1 MIDLS
6 HPASSLSSP
15 RTRFL
20 LDLYTDYLLVSF
32 GQASATG
39 LAALLPQ
46 VVSHDQITRFLAR
59 NEFGGGDLWQ
69 IVKPHIRKIQ
79 ADDACLI
86 FDDTVEEKPYTD
98 ANEIITW
105 HYDHCQN
112 RSIKGVNL
120 LTALYHSN
128 GMSLPV
134 DFTLIHKTEWVKDH
148 KTGKEHW
155 ASKETK
161 NEMMRRM
168 INGFIRT
175 QTPFRYVLAD
185 TWFASAENMAFIK
198 QKKGKEFVFPL
209 KANRKVALTE
219 EDKQKKRF
227 VSVDSLTSDNAACLT
242 IKTIYLEQ
250 VDFPLLLMRSAITND
265 SGKTSV
271 LYLVTSD
278 LTLSDA
284 SALLTLYQKRWK
296 IEEFHKSIKSHA
308 SFAKSPTRTVRTQSN
323 HFFASLVGYVKMEV
337 ARVGLAIKHSALRGQ
352 LYQAALAR
360 AWEQLQKLKAKY
372 PQAAITL

>member
-1 MIDLS
+1 MND
-6 HPASSLSSP
+6 

-32 GQASATG
+32 GQTTATG
-39 LAALLPQ
+39 LAALLPK
-46 VVSHDQITRFLAR
+46 VVSHDQITRFLAD
-59 NEFGGGDLWQ
+59 NQFEAADLWK
-69 IVKPHIRKIQ
+69 IVKPHVRQIQ

-86 FDDTVEEKPYTD
+86 FDDTVEEKPHTD
-98 ANEIITW
+98 PNEIICW
-105 HYDHCQN
+105 QYDHCQD
-112 RSIKGVNL
+112 RMVKGVNL

-134 DFTLIHKTEWVKDH
+134 DFTLVQKTEWVTSP

-155 ASKETK
+155 ESKETK

-209 KANRKVALTE
+209 KSNRKVALSR
-219 EDKQKKRF
+219 EDKDKKRF
-227 VSVDSLTSDNAACLT
+227 VSVASVSFDNDVCSTST
-242 IKTIYLEQ
+242 VQTIYLEQ
-250 VDFPLLLMRSAITND
+250 VEFPLLLLRSAVKNQ
-265 SGKTSV
+265 SGSTSV

-278 LTLSDA
+278 LTRSGSDM
-284 SALLTLYQKRWK
+284 LGLYQRRWK
-296 IEEFHKSIKSHA
+296 IEEFHKSLKSHA
-308 SFAKSPTRTVRTQSN
+308 SFAKSPTRRVRTQSN
-323 HFFASLVGYVKMEV
+323 HFFASLVGFVKLEV
-337 ARVGLAIKHSALRGQ
+337 ARVGTGLGHGALRGQ
-352 LYQAALAR
+352 LYQAALVR
-360 AWEQLQKLKAKY
+360 AWEQLQKLKVAC
-372 PQAAITL
+372 PVAAIVF

>member
-1 MIDLS
+1 MS
-6 HPASSLSSP
+6 NSTPVSGSLASP

-46 VVSHDQITRFLAR
+46 VVSHDQITRFLSQNA
-59 NEFGGGDLWQ
+59 FGGSDLWQ
-69 IVKPHIRKIQ
+69 IVKPHVRKMQ

-98 ANEIITW
+98 MNEIITW
-105 HYDHCQN
+105 HYDHFQN
-112 RSIKGVNL
+112 RNIKGVNL
-120 LTALYHSN
+120 LTALYHSD

-134 DFTLIHKTEWVKDH
+134 DFTLVHKTEWVKH
-148 KTGKEHW
+148 PKTGKEHW
-155 ASKETK
+155 GSKETK

-185 TWFASAENMAFIK
+185 SWFASAENMAFIK

-209 KANRKVALTE
+209 KANRKVALTP

-227 VSVDSLTSDNAACLT
+227 VSVDSLPFDNEACL
-242 IKTIYLEQ
+242 TIYLEQ
-250 VDFPLLLMRSAITND
+250 VEFPLLLMRSAVKND

-278 LTLSDA
+278 LTLSNA
-284 SALLTLYQKRWK
+284 SALVGLYQKRWK

-308 SFAKSPTRTVRTQSN
+308 SFAKSPTRREQTQSN

-337 ARVGLAIKHSALRGQ
+337 ARVGLALKHSALKGQ

-360 AWEQLQKLKAKY
+360 AWEQLQKLKAKC
-372 PQAAITL
+372 PQATITI